1 MNSKIKLFSILVI
14 TLLMLTGCSNK
25 STSDTII
32 NYFDKVKAGEN
43 QEINNYLI
51 DTIKFLEKK
60 VESTDGLSDTM
71 DEVVSLFMSKLDIEI
86 LSEKIEKDFATIN
99 IKLTGVNIRTA
110 LTEILADKINNI
122 CYEDKDDL
130 ECLIDKIESGKL
142 EERVGVIKLNKVNN
156 KWIVKVDEDFKM
168 LIIGKIE
175 DTDIFQ

>member
-25 STSDTII
+25 SASDTII
-32 NYFDKVKAGEN
+32 SYFDKVKAGEN